1 MLDNHEKA
9 RINIQA
15 FLCKKHNKVLVYY
28 NYLLG

>member
-15 FLCKKHNKVLVYY
+15 FFMQKHNKVQVYY